1 MQDAA
6 DHSRD
11 CGSATV
17 QHHACRTAAH
27 QLMKSHFSQKL
38 ASSTGRPVVVVAQKE
53 AMPGEEAEPR
63 SKSLG
68 RLVMCSHCSAGT
80 RKQVSL
86 HAVTGKVAAHFRWP
100 PKSSLELCM
109 SGIAHAAPLR
119 ET

>member
-11 CGSATV
+11 CESATV
-17 QHHACRTAAH
+17 QHHARRTAAH

-38 ASSTGRPVVVVAQKE
+38 ASSTGRPVVVVAHKE

-68 RLVMCSHCSAGT
+68 RLVMRSHCV
-80 RKQVSL
+80 QVQGSR
-86 HAVTGKVAAHFRWP
+86 F
-100 PKSSLELCM
+100 LCM
-109 SGIAHAAPLR
+109 QSQAKLQRSFSMAPQKFTGAVHVWDCACL
-119 ET
+119 TPA